1 MSAVLDTKGAT
12 PATEVT
18 EAPVAADASAGR
30 VHRGIRALRQACRQI
45 VGIPDYERYLGHMAE
60 HHPGEPVLS
69 REKYFA
75 QAIDRKY
82 GRSGPRCC

>member
-1 MSAVLDTKGAT
+1 MNGTGTDEDSAAPAGAAVPEERSMSRSPLRDRLRAV
-12 PATEVT
+12 
-18 EAPVAADASAGR
+18 
-30 VHRGIRALRQACRQI
+30 RQGYLQV
-45 VGIPDYERYLGHMAE
+45 VGIPDYERYVAHATS

-69 REKYFA
+69 RREFFR